1 MQRWEHRAKAEVRHD
16 LSSRNSTVYF
26 GNSRCDGK
34 AGSEIE
40 EMVGVEAIGKEQKQT
55 MNAIVNN

>member
-1 MQRWEHRAKAEVRHD
+1 M
-16 LSSRNSTVYF
+16 VYF

-40 EMVGVEAIGKEQKQT
+40 EMVGVEAVGKEQKQT
-55 MNAIVNN
+55 MNGSVSN